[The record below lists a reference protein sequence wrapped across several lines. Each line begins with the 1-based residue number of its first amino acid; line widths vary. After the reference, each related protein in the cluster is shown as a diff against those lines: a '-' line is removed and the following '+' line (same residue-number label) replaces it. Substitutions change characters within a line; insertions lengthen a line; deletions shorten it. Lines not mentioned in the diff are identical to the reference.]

1 MMELCEFMHT
11 SARMS
16 RICLTHLP
24 QPCTTFSRVREYNL
38 PNATIAPHSGK
49 ISLYVVL
56 IAVSAAISGLLFGY
70 DTAVINGALVYLR
83 IDFNLSPFATEQVA
97 SVLLWGCAVGA
108 ALAGFMSDRYGRRV
122 VLFIAG
128 ILFCISALGAA
139 FPTQLWQL
147 LVARA
152 LGGLAIGSASLI
164 APLYIAE
171 IAPAHARGKLVT
183 LNQMAIVIGM
193 LAAFMSNYALAQL
206 PRDNWRWMFGLGAI
220 PAVALCISLLWI
232 PESPRWLL
240 QRGRRQHAGKV
251 LRQVSPGSDVESAL
265 AEIEKAISEET
276 GTYRELLSVALRKP
290 MVLTMMLAIIQ
301 QVTGVNTVL
310 YYGAI
315 VFAEHTGAT
324 AGQAIGMNVVVG
336 IVNLVFTIAALIMID
351 RLGRRPLL
359 LTATGG
365 MGICLLAFA
374 AMLRWLPGHSVLLL
388 VPVLGYIACFGFG
401 LGSGVWVCLSELLP
415 NRVRGRAMSV
425 ATMVLWISVS
435 LVTATFLSLI
445 KLFTVEVVFLGY
457 ALLCAASFVYIH
469 FNLPET
475 KNRTLEEIASIW
487 LKEKVPSK

>member
-1 MMELCEFMHT
+1 MSNTTIATT
-11 SARMS
+11 SAR
-16 RICLTHLP
+16 
-24 QPCTTFSRVREYNL
+24 Q
-38 PNATIAPHSGK
+38 SGNT
-49 ISLYVVL
+49 SLYVVL
-56 IAVSAAISGLLFGY
+56 IAASAAISGLLFGY

-83 IDFNLSPFATEQVA
+83 LDFHLNPFETEQVA
-97 SVLLWGCAVGA
+97 SVLLWGCAIGA
-108 ALAGFMSDRYGRRV
+108 ALAGFLSDRYGRRA
-122 VLFIAG
+122 VLLIAG
-128 ILFCISALGAA
+128 VLFCISALGAA

-147 LVARA
+147 LLARV

-183 LNQMAIVIGM
+183 LNQLAIVSGI
-193 LAAFMSNYALAQL
+193 LVAFMSNYGLAQL
-206 PRDNWRWMFGLGAI
+206 SHDNWRWMFGLGAL
-220 PAVALCISLLWI
+220 PAVALCIALLWI

-240 QRGRRQHAGKV
+240 QQGQRDRAGAV
-251 LRQVSPGSDVESAL
+251 LHQISPGSDVEGAL
-265 AEIEKAISEET
+265 GEISKAIAEET
-276 GTYRELLSVALRKP
+276 GTYRELLSIALRKP
-290 MVLTMMLAIIQ
+290 LVLTIMLAIIQ
-301 QVTGVNTVL
+301 QVTGINTVL

-324 AGQAIGMNVVVG
+324 AGQAIGMNVMVG
-336 IVNLVFTIAALIMID
+336 IVNLIFTVVALIMID

-374 AMLRWLPGHSVLLL
+374 IMLRQLPGHSSLLL
-388 VPVLGYIACFGFG
+388 VPVLGYVACFGVG
-401 LGSGVWVCLSELLP
+401 LGSGVWVCMSELLP

-425 ATMVLWISVS
+425 ATTVLWISVS

-445 KLFTVEVVFLGY
+445 KLFTVQVVFLGY
-457 ALLCAASFVYIH
+457 ALLCAASFAYIH

-487 LKEKVPSK
+487 IKKKA